1 MMNNIF
7 RKVSL
12 FTVVLFSCLMMQSCL
27 EEELPKDYATGS
39 QVQGSETAQQGLLT
53 GLSACLYG
61 KEWCVWRR
69 FGLRQRL
76 SQPDD
81 YP

>member
-12 FTVVLFSCLMMQSCL
+12 FTVVLSSCLMMQSCL
-27 EEELPKDYATGS
+27 EEELPKDYATDS

-53 GLSACLYG
+53 GECLYG

>member
-12 FTVVLFSCLMMQSCL
+12 FTVVLSSCLMMQSCL

-39 QVQGSETAQQGLLT
+39 QVQGSETAQPASGRRHRRGGRHPAVGYGAGRLRWLLF
-53 GLSACLYG
+53 L
-61 KEWCVWRR
+61 
-69 FGLRQRL
+69 
-76 SQPDD
+76 
-81 YP
+81 

>member
-12 FTVVLFSCLMMQSCL
+12 FTVVLSSCLMMQSCL

-39 QVQGSETAQQGLLT
+39 QVRG
-53 GLSACLYG
+53 
-61 KEWCVWRR
+61 V
-69 FGLRQRL
+69 
-76 SQPDD
+76 
-81 YP
+81 